1 MEHTILHGSII
12 EESDSIS
19 LVEFCQICQTDIE
32 WVTALVQEGVLEPTG
47 SEPEHWSFSGISL
60 RRALIIS
67 RLQQDLDINLAG
79 AALIIEL
86 LEERDNLLARTNL

>member
-12 EESDSIS
+12 EESDNIS
-19 LVEFCQICQTDIE
+19 LVEFCQICQVDTE
-32 WVTALVQEGVLEPTG
+32 WVIALVQEGVLEPIG
-47 SEPEHWSFSGISL
+47 PEPECWSFSGISL

>member
-47 SEPEHWSFSGISL
+47 SEPERWSFSGISL